1 MNNDINAIIEI
12 SLNNQ
17 KNAFSIIKELNIE
30 NAFKS
35 IGARVNLVGS
45 LKMGLL
51 MKNKDIDFH
60 VYTSSLDIEKSFL
73 AVSKIAKNKKIEKVT
88 YTNLIDT
95 DEHCIEWHLFYK
107 DDCNSDN
114 IEIWQIDIIHILEG
128 SYYDGYF
135 EKAADDVINML
146 TEEKRNTILKLKYET
161 PDNIK
166 IMGIEYYKAVL
177 KDNIK
182 TYEEFIKWRY
192 KQSFNGIIEF

>member
-1 MNNDINAIIEI
+1 MNNNIIDI

-17 KNAFSIIKELNIE
+17 KKAFSIIKELDIE

-60 VYTSSLDIEKSFL
+60 VYTSSLNIEKSFL
-73 AVSKIAKNKKIEKVT
+73 AVSKIAKNKKIDKLT

-95 DEHCIEWHLFYK
+95 DEHCIEWHLFYR
-107 DDCNSDN
+107 DDYNADN

-135 EKAADDVINML
+135 EKVADDVMNML
-146 TEEKRNTILKLKYET
+146 TEEKINIILKLKYET

-166 IMGIEYYKAVL
+166 IIGIEYYKAVL
-177 KDNIK
+177 KDNVE
-182 TYEEFIKWRY
+182 TYEEFIKWRD
-192 KQSFNGIIEF
+192 KQLFNGIIEL

>member
-1 MNNDINAIIEI
+1 MNNNIIDI

-17 KNAFSIIKELNIE
+17 KKAFSIIKELDIE

-60 VYTSSLDIEKSFL
+60 VYTSSLNIEKSFL
-73 AVSKIAKNKKIEKVT
+73 AVSKIAKNKKIDKLT

-95 DEHCIEWHLFYK
+95 DEHCIEWHLFYR
-107 DDCNSDN
+107 DDYNADN

-135 EKAADDVINML
+135 EKAADDVMNML
-146 TEEKRNTILKLKYET
+146 TQEKRNIILQLKYET

-177 KDNIK
+177 KDNIQ
-182 TYEEFIKWRY
+182 TYEEFIKWRD
-192 KQSFNGIIEF
+192 KQLFNGIIEF

>member
-1 MNNDINAIIEI
+1 MNNNIIDI

-17 KNAFSIIKELNIE
+17 KKAFNIIEELDIE

-35 IGARVNLVGS
+35 IEARVNLVGS

-73 AVSKIAKNKKIEKVT
+73 AVSKIAKNKKIEKLT

-95 DEHCIEWHLFYK
+95 VEHCIEWHLFYR
-107 DDCNSDN
+107 DDYNADN

-135 EKAADDVINML
+135 EKAADDVISML

-161 PDNIK
+161 PDDLK

-177 KDNIK
+177 KYNVQ

>member
-1 MNNDINAIIEI
+1 
-12 SLNNQ
+12 
-17 KNAFSIIKELNIE
+17 
-30 NAFKS
+30 
-35 IGARVNLVGS
+35 
-45 LKMGLL
+45 

-95 DEHCIEWHLFYK
+95 DEHCIEWHLFYR
-107 DDCNSDN
+107 DDYNADN

-135 EKAADDVINML
+135 EKVADDVMNML
-146 TEEKRNTILKLKYET
+146 TEEKINIILKLKYET

-177 KDNIK
+177 KDNVE
-182 TYEEFIKWRY
+182 TYEEFIKWRD
-192 KQSFNGIIEF
+192 KQLFNGIIEL

>member
-1 MNNDINAIIEI
+1 MNNNIINI

-17 KNAFSIIKELNIE
+17 KKAFSIIKELDIE

-60 VYTSSLDIEKSFL
+60 VYTSSLNIEKSFL
-73 AVSKIAKNKKIEKVT
+73 AVSKIAKNKKIDKLT

-95 DEHCIEWHLFYK
+95 DEHCIEWHLFYR
-107 DDCNSDN
+107 DDYNADN

-135 EKAADDVINML
+135 EKVSDDVMNML
-146 TEEKRNTILKLKYET
+146 TQEKRNIILQLKYET

-177 KDNIK
+177 KCNVQ
-182 TYEEFIKWRY
+182 TYEEFIKWRD
-192 KQSFNGIIEF
+192 KQLFTGIIEF

>member
-1 MNNDINAIIEI
+1 MNNIINI

-17 KNAFSIIKELNIE
+17 KKAFDIIKELDIE
-30 NAFKS
+30 NSFKS

-60 VYTSSLDIEKSFL
+60 VYTSSLDIEKSFFS
-73 AVSKIAKNKKIEKVT
+73 VSKISKNKKIEKAT

-95 DEHCIEWHLFYK
+95 DEHCIEWHLFYR
-107 DDCNSDN
+107 DDNN
-114 IEIWQIDIIHILEG
+114 EIWQIDIIHILEA

-135 EKAADDVINML
+135 EKVSDDVINML
-146 TEEKRNTILKLKYET
+146 TEEKRNIILKLKYET
-161 PDNIK
+161 PDDIK

-177 KDNIK
+177 KDNVQ
-182 TYEEFIKWRY
+182 TFEEFIKWRD
-192 KQSFNGIIEF
+192 KQSFSGIIDF

>member
-1 MNNDINAIIEI
+1 MNNNIIDI

-17 KNAFSIIKELNIE
+17 KKAFNIIEELDIE

-35 IGARVNLVGS
+35 IGARISLVGS

-95 DEHCIEWHLFYK
+95 DEHCIEWHLFYR
-107 DDCNSDN
+107 DDYNADN

-135 EKAADDVINML
+135 EKVADDVMNML
-146 TEEKRNTILKLKYET
+146 TEEKINIILKLKYET

-177 KDNIK
+177 KDNVE
-182 TYEEFIKWRY
+182 TYEEFIKWRD
-192 KQSFNGIIEF
+192 KQLFNGIIEL

>member
-1 MNNDINAIIEI
+1 MNNNIIDI

-17 KNAFSIIKELNIE
+17 KKAFSIIKELDIE

-60 VYTSSLDIEKSFL
+60 VYTSSLNIEKSFL
-73 AVSKIAKNKKIEKVT
+73 AVSKIAKNKKIDKLT

-95 DEHCIEWHLFYK
+95 DEHCIEWHLFYR
-107 DDCNSDN
+107 DDYNADN

-135 EKAADDVINML
+135 EKVSDDVMNML
-146 TEEKRNTILKLKYET
+146 TEEKINIILKLKYET

-177 KDNIK
+177 KDNVE
-182 TYEEFIKWRY
+182 TYEEFIKWRD
-192 KQSFNGIIEF
+192 KQLFNGIIEL

>member
-1 MNNDINAIIEI
+1 MNNNIIDI

-17 KNAFSIIKELNIE
+17 KKAFSIIKELDIE

-95 DEHCIEWHLFYK
+95 DEHCIEWHLFYR
-107 DDCNSDN
+107 DDYNADN

-135 EKAADDVINML
+135 EKVADDVMNML
-146 TEEKRNTILKLKYET
+146 TEEKINIILKLKYET

-166 IMGIEYYKAVL
+166 IIGIEYYKAVL
-177 KDNIK
+177 KDNVE
-182 TYEEFIKWRY
+182 TYEEFIKWRD
-192 KQSFNGIIEF
+192 KQLFNGIIEL

>member
-73 AVSKIAKNKKIEKVT
+73 TVSKIAKNKK
-88 YTNLIDT
+88 
-95 DEHCIEWHLFYK
+95 
-107 DDCNSDN
+107 
-114 IEIWQIDIIHILEG
+114 
-128 SYYDGYF
+128 
-135 EKAADDVINML
+135 
-146 TEEKRNTILKLKYET
+146 
-161 PDNIK
+161 
-166 IMGIEYYKAVL
+166 
-177 KDNIK
+177 
-182 TYEEFIKWRY
+182 
-192 KQSFNGIIEF
+192 

>member
-1 MNNDINAIIEI
+1 MNNNIIDI

-17 KNAFSIIKELNIE
+17 KKAFSIIKELDIE

-95 DEHCIEWHLFYK
+95 DEHCIEWHLFYR
-107 DDCNSDN
+107 DDYNADN

-135 EKAADDVINML
+135 EKVADDVMNML
-146 TEEKRNTILKLKYET
+146 TEEKINIILKLKYET

-177 KDNIK
+177 KDNVE
-182 TYEEFIKWRY
+182 TYEEFIKWRD
-192 KQSFNGIIEF
+192 KQLFNGIIEL

>member
-1 MNNDINAIIEI
+1 MNNNIIDI

-17 KNAFSIIKELNIE
+17 KKAFSIIKELDIE

-95 DEHCIEWHLFYK
+95 DEHCIEWHLFYR
-107 DDCNSDN
+107 DDYNADN

-135 EKAADDVINML
+135 EKAADDVMNMI
-146 TEEKRNTILKLKYET
+146 TEEKRNIILKLKYET

-177 KDNIK
+177 KDNVQ
-182 TYEEFIKWRY
+182 TYEEFIKWRD
-192 KQSFNGIIEF
+192 KQSYNGIIEF